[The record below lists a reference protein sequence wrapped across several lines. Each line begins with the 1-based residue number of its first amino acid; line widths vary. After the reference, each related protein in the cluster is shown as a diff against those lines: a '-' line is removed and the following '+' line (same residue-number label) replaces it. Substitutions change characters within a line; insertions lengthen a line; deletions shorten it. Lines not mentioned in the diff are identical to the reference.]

1 LDFSYVDDQHIFRLG
16 KVSSKALPVGA
27 NWSGLESGHQHR
39 PLLGKIPGGI
49 GGIKP
54 QFKKKHIFRLELG
67 IHSPRK
73 W

>member
-54 QFKKKHIFRLELG
+54 QFKKKTYIQT
-67 IHSPRK
+67 
-73 W
+73 